1 MGPNDA
7 QIVRVFSREPSG
19 PIADST
25 LDPQKDGEIV
35 LEAEAGET
43 LHQGEGSYR
52 VSLVVR
58 DISDG
63 SLIPLTGSGVV
74 TGQFQVA
81 GKGWTDP
88 VGTFTFTMSSTVL
101 GQHAGNIAQAYGSVK
116 YGTKKPGA
124 TFAVS
129 PPFLILP

>member
-19 PIADST
+19 KIADST

-35 LEAEAGET
+35 LEAEAGRT
-43 LHQGEGSYR
+43 LHGQEGSYR

-58 DISDG
+58 DIDDG
-63 SLIPLTGSGVV
+63 TAIPVVGSGVV
-74 TGQFQVA
+74 QGHFLTPGE
-81 GKGWTDP
+81 GWTDFP
-88 VGTFTFTMSSTVL
+88 GVFEFTLSSAVL
-101 GQHAGNIAQAYGSVK
+101 SQHAGHIAQAYGSVK
-116 YGTKKPGA
+116 YGSTEPGA